1 MKVLPHTRA
10 PRRATGAGAV
20 AQRDRAG
27 GERMGTQHGDL
38 GGMAFPLLLR
48 QLATEKE
55 PCTLVLTSGGVRKTI
70 TARDGLVCRYVTN
83 LEHEAL
89 GQHLLGMGLVADAAL
104 QEVLNVPRG
113 DVLLGEALVAGGL
126 LSHAHVMQALHQQAT
141 EGTLDVAL
149 WDGGSWALSPGPPG
163 RRDVELLPGVSA
175 GELAHQ
181 ALERADVWHSILNR
195 TPHILLPV
203 APLGLGDNLRGAFEG
218 RLWDLAH
225 HGLTAAHMAAALQ
238 VPLFHVVTALYQLL
252 QQGHLRPLTAKDA
265 GFAPPPVTFGGVTVP
280 PVVVGSLL
288 PPPPVTFGGP
298 ITKTGARMWPL
309 PVSGLDAAATPGDA
323 PPAAG
328 GLPELRQEL
337 TSLQHFL
344 EDDATD
350 DAHAMARHI
359 LKQDPT
365 NPDAL
370 AAKSFTEHLATQQVT
385 AEHHVGALLASM
397 RAQGLLPPA
406 RTYMLPPLPPARPPA
421 PPTPFPA
428 PHQVRSLTQQQRE
441 DADAFGDSHARVFEV
456 LSPRIIPTL
465 LVPSHQ
471 LPKAPVDAAARNIL
485 RVVDGRTSVAE
496 LVGLLHLDVVTVSRA
511 LLQAAEKK
519 LVKLR

>member
-1 MKVLPHTRA
+1 
-10 PRRATGAGAV
+10 
-20 AQRDRAG
+20 
-27 GERMGTQHGDL
+27 MGTQHGDL

-48 QLATEKE
+48 QLASEKE
-55 PCTLVLTSGGVRKTI
+55 PSTLVLVSASVRKTI
-70 TARDGLVCRYVTN
+70 TARDGFLCRYVTN

-104 QEVLNVPRG
+104 QEVLNIPRG

-149 WDGGSWALSPGPPG
+149 WDGGTWTLGAGPAA
-163 RRDVELLPGVSA
+163 RRDVELVPGVSA

-195 TPHILLPV
+195 TPHILLPL
-203 APLGLGDNLRGAFEG
+203 APLGLGEDLRGAFEG

-238 VPLFHVVTALYQLL
+238 VPLFHVVTALFQLL
-252 QQGHLRPLTAKDA
+252 EQGHLRPLSAKDA

-309 PVSGLDAAATPGDA
+309 PVSGLDAAATP
-323 PPAAG
+323 AASV
-328 GLPELRQEL
+328 PELRQEL
-337 TSLQHFL
+337 TTLQHFL
-344 EDDATD
+344 ADDATD
-350 DAHAMARHI
+350 DAHALARHI

-365 NPDAL
+365 NPEAL

-385 AEHHVGALLASM
+385 REHHVGALLASM

-406 RTYMLPPLPPARPPA
+406 RTDMLPPLPPAQPPLPPA
-421 PPTPFPA
+421 PFPA
-428 PHQVRSLTQQQRE
+428 PQPVVRLTQQQRE
-441 DADAFGDSHARVFEV
+441 DADAFGDAHARVFEV

-471 LPKAPVDAAARNIL
+471 MAKAPVDAAVRNIL
-485 RVVDGRTSVAE
+485 RAVDGRTSVAD